1 MVGKYPYFQEKN
13 LFLGFRDFVSTFSSF
28 SFLHYL
34 SSSTPKFPTSP
45 LGPPFGRPI
54 TTIVDVVAAAS
65 RLDTN
70 AAATGDRGDLCRCY
84 WRSRGSLPL
93 LLARGSLP
101 LLLPI
106 RGRSALM
113 LLGNSSALLLV
124 RNPTPSIG
132 GSTSLLLVS

>member
-1 MVGKYPYFQEKN
+1 MFP
-13 LFLGFRDFVSTFSSF
+13 GFRDFVSTFSSF

-34 SSSTPKFPTSP
+34 SSSNPTFPTSP

-54 TTIVDVVAAAS
+54 TTIVDVVDAAS

-70 AAATGDRGDLCRCY
+70 AAATGDRGDLCRCFEVGHKRCCY

-124 RNPTPSIG
+124 RNPTPPIG
-132 GSTSLLLVS
+132 GSTPLLLVS